1 MTMNKLLRLPAV
13 AALFLLI
20 SCNDDFLTLAPISNA
35 NVDNFYSSESDFQL
49 AVNGAYIS
57 LRSDGVFHDYVQ
69 LIGDMHS
76 DNATVGTTAGVRTY
90 FYELSEFKDQ
100 PTSPI
105 YSAVWNDHY
114 QGIYRCNMVLDQID
128 AVGFANETKKK
139 QFIGE
144 TRFLRGLFY
153 FNLVRIFG
161 DVPLVLNS
169 LNNIEASYTLGRT
182 PTAEVY
188 KAIVADLQVASQ
200 NLPTSY
206 TGTNVGRATS
216 GAAKGLLG
224 KVFLTQKNYQEAA
237 QSLAEVINSGRY
249 QLLANFNDLWKPANK
264 NSKESLF
271 EVQFKKQAGTGTGS
285 EFSVR
290 YTPYLSGEVLV
301 GVATTNGG
309 YNIPTEDIVNAYTS
323 ADSRKS
329 VSVAPSYVDQKG
341 NNVTGL
347 TGRYTRKFLGA
358 YTVGQG
364 ADDNWPVLRYADVL
378 LLYAEALNEVGFQA
392 GGDAF
397 KYLNQVRARAGLPA
411 LSASASDEKF
421 RVSDQ
426 QAFRLAVEKERR
438 LELAF
443 EGHRWYD
450 LVRTGRALEVLK
462 TGKNI
467 QPDQLLL
474 PIPQQQININPKTI
488 TQNPGY

>member
-1 MTMNKLLRLPAV
+1 MNKIFRLPAV
-13 AALFLLI
+13 ALLFLLS

-35 NVDNFYSSESDFQL
+35 NVDNFYSSENDFQL

-57 LRSDGVFHDYVQ
+57 LRSDGVFQDYVQ

-76 DNATVGTTAGVRTY
+76 DNATVGTTAGVRSY

-100 PTSPI
+100 PASPI
-105 YSAVWNDHY
+105 YSSVWNDHY

-128 AVGFANETKKK
+128 AVSFANEARKK

-144 TRFLRGLFY
+144 ARFLRGLFY

-169 LNNIEASYTLGRT
+169 LNNIDESYTLGRT
-182 PTAEVY
+182 PAAEVY
-188 KAIVADLQVASQ
+188 KAIVADLQAASQ
-200 NLPTSY
+200 NLPASY
-206 TGTNVGRATS
+206 SGTDVGRATS

-224 KVFLTQKNYQEAA
+224 KVFLTQKSYQEAA
-237 QSLAEVINSGRY
+237 QALAEVINSGRY

-271 EVQFKKQAGTGTGS
+271 EVQFKKQAGTNTGS

-290 YTPYLSGEVLV
+290 YTPYLSGTVLV

-309 YNIPTEDIVNAYTS
+309 YNIPTEDIANAYTS
-323 ADSRKS
+323 ADLRKS
-329 VSVAPSYVDQKG
+329 VSVATSYINQKG
-341 NNVTGL
+341 DVVTGL

-392 GGDAF
+392 GGEAF

-411 LSASASDEKF
+411 LSANATDEKL
-421 RVSDQ
+421 RVPDQ
-426 QAFRLAVEKERR
+426 QAFRLAVETERR

-474 PIPQQQININPKTI
+474 PVPQQQININPKTI